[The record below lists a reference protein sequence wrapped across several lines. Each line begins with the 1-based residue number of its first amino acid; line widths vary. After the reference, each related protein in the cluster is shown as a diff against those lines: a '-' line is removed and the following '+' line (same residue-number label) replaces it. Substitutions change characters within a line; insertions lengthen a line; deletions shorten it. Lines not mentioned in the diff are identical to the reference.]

1 MSTSKQISSRR
12 NTGFFFVNLSHDT
25 LENYYRTN
33 FQLMQNFNYTL
44 SDLDHMLPWE
54 REVYITMLLQH
65 LEEQRQQNG
74 NA

>member
-1 MSTSKQISSRR
+1 
-12 NTGFFFVNLSHDT
+12 
-25 LENYYRTN
+25 
-33 FQLMQNFNYTL
+33 MQNFNYTL

-54 REVYITMLLQH
+54 REVYITMLVQH

>member
-1 MSTSKQISSRR
+1 
-12 NTGFFFVNLSHDT
+12 
-25 LENYYRTN
+25 
-33 FQLMQNFNYTL
+33 MQNFNYTL

-54 REVYITMLLQH
+54 REVYITMLVPH